1 MSVVG
6 NASTAAFQHGLRFTD
21 DEFRS
26 LCAVCYL
33 STECNIMK
41 YLLLIDQS
49 VGMFLNIEL
58 MMMKKEIKNDP
69 CC

>member
-1 MSVVG
+1 
-6 NASTAAFQHGLRFTD
+6 
-21 DEFRS
+21 
-26 LCAVCYL
+26 
-33 STECNIMK
+33 
-41 YLLLIDQS
+41 LLIDQS